1 MNVLESQHIKEWMS
15 ELRTESTANS
25 YALHVQ
31 RFFEWYETTYAK
43 TIDDYVKL
51 ETKEMR
57 HLILV
62 YQNWL
67 QKQKV
72 PDRYQRKNM
81 NGQKEERFLSANSV
95 RSAVVTL
102 KAFAIYLDK
111 PLNLKGKILKMEIDT
126 GSHVFKNG
134 DLRQMFA
141 VGNAFDKALLST
153 MCSLGWEIEGVL
165 ELKRSVI
172 ERLISNAKAE
182 GQRFVFFDAMR
193 GKTKVSRLGILNPL
207 ALEWLEKWLKTEQKK
222 KTDRVFPI
230 TLEGTNKFLRR
241 LARES
246 KILTSGRI
254 HSHLIRKWV
263 MSGLSRA
270 GFNEWETKFTVGK
283 AIPLSDSTYLTS
295 LKDAIME
302 KYPKI
307 YDEYMN
313 INPPIIKTEVKTE
326 DFQKLIETV
335 TDLKEENRWQKN
347 AIEALLKQIPTDNM
361 PDKQKE
367 QIENYLKMS
376 KTPKRE

>member
-15 ELRTESTANS
+15 ELRTESTAKS
-25 YALHVQ
+25 YALHIQ

-51 ETKEMR
+51 ETKDMR
-57 HLILV
+57 HLVLV
-62 YQNWL
+62 YQNNL
-67 QKQKV
+67 QKQKI
-72 PDRYQRKNM
+72 PERYLRKNM
-81 NGQKEERFLSANSV
+81 NGQKEERFLSANSI

-111 PLNLKGKILKMEIDT
+111 PMNLKGKTLLPEPDID
-126 GSHVFKNG
+126 SHVFKNG
-134 DLRQMFA
+134 DLKQMFA
-141 VGNAFDKALLST
+141 VGNTFDKALLST

-165 ELKRSVI
+165 ELKRAFI
-172 ERLISNAKAE
+172 ENLISNARAE
-182 GQRFVFFDAMR
+182 GQGFVFFDGMR
-193 GKTKVSRLGILNPL
+193 GKTKAKRLGVLNPL
-207 ALEWLEKWLKTEQKK
+207 ALEWLEKWLKTDQKK

-230 TLEGTNKFLRR
+230 TREGTNKFLRR

-246 KILTSGRI
+246 KILTNGRI

-263 MSGLSRA
+263 MSQLSRS

-302 KYPKI
+302 KYPKV
-307 YDEYMN
+307 YDEYLN

-326 DFQKLIETV
+326 EFQKLRKDVDNLEIRNRELLRLLN
-335 TDLKEENRWQKN
+335 LKIRGQWTENDQQ
-347 AIEALLKQIPTDNM
+347 LLDM
-361 PDKQKE
+361 
-367 QIENYLKMS
+367 LK
-376 KTPKRE
+376 PE